1 MSAPV
6 KRATIADLYKCEGKA
21 ELIDGR
27 IVELMSSGM
36 RPSEIAANVYVS
48 LREYAR
54 QTRAGRAFTD
64 GTGFA
69 VPVLSSGRES
79 FGPDAAFHRGPFVPH
94 SKRFLNGAPAFAVEV
109 RSENDYGASAE
120 REMAEKRD
128 DYFEA
133 GTLVVWDVDED
144 AGTVTAYRF
153 RQQAVIFRRGQVAD
167 AEPAVPEWRIAVE
180 DVFAEEGMP

>member
-6 KRATIADLYKCEGKA
+6 RQATIADLYQCEGKA
-21 ELIDGR
+21 ELVNGR
-27 IVELMSSGM
+27 IVEVMTGL
-36 RPSEIAANVYVS
+36 RPNEIAANVYVS

-64 GTGFA
+64 GMGFT
-69 VPVLSSGRES
+69 VPTLSSGRES
-79 FGPDAAFHRGPFVPH
+79 FSPDAAFHPGPFVPH
-94 SKRFLNGAPAFAVEV
+94 SKRFVDGAPSFAVEV
-109 RSENDYGASAE
+109 RSENDYGAAAE

-153 RQQAVIFRRGQVAD
+153 RQQSVVYRCGQVAE
-167 AEPAVPEWRIAVE
+167 AEPAVPGWRIAVE
-180 DVFAEEGMP
+180 DIFAEEGMP